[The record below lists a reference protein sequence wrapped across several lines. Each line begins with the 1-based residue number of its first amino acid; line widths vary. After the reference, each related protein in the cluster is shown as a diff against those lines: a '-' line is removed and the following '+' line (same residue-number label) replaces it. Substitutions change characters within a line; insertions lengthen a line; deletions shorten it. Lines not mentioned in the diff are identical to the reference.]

1 MRVIETSIDEDLSL
15 FSQYL
20 WQRRITH
27 RVFEERGRQVLE
39 LDDPGDGETVRSA
52 YAALSD
58 GRLVLEAPPRVVRR
72 FQILRLL
79 RGYPGLTALIGV
91 AAVLYPF
98 TAPLAEGRLT
108 AVAAGL
114 TIVNLG
120 SNPQVAPGFIELL
133 AGLQVWRWF
142 LPVFIHFSVLH
153 LVFNC
158 AIVIDLGRRIEHE
171 FGSWRLLLVVVVLG
185 LVSNLGQYAMNP
197 NPVFGGLSGVAYGLL
212 GFMLV
217 MARLNPER
225 SIWHLPPG
233 LSGSLLFFLVLFST
247 GVTEG
252 FGLFVANSA
261 HWFGLA
267 TGAVMALVCT
277 RVIRA
282 GH

>member
-20 WQRRITH
+20 WQQRITH
-27 RVFEERGRQVLE
+27 RVYEERGRQVLE
-39 LDDPGDGETVRSA
+39 LAEPDDEEAVRSA

-58 GRLVLEAPPRVVRR
+58 GRLVLEALPRVGRSY
-72 FQILRLL
+72 QILRML
-79 RGYPGLTALIGV
+79 RRYPGLVALIGIAV
-91 AAVLYPF
+91 VLYPF

-114 TIVNLG
+114 TIVDLG
-120 SNPQVAPGFIELL
+120 SLSQVAPGFVELL

-142 LPVFIHFSVLH
+142 LPVFIHFSLLH

-158 AIVIDLGRRIEHE
+158 AIVIDLGRRLEHE
-171 FGSWRLLLVVVVLG
+171 FGAWRLLLVAVILG
-185 LVSNLGQYAMNP
+185 MVSNLGQYAMNP
-197 NPVFGGLSGVAYGLL
+197 NPVFGGLSGVAYGLF
-212 GFMLV
+212 GFTLV
-217 MARLNPER
+217 MARLIPER
-225 SIWHLPPG
+225 SIWQLPPG

-261 HWFGLA
+261 HWFGLV
-267 TGAVMALVCT
+267 TGAAMALVCA
-277 RVIRA
+277 RVVRA